1 MVMEQTVTTE
11 QLARLYAARN
21 QANSQ
26 LAAAH
31 RVKPKDRDLIERM
44 RQRAS
49 ALNGAYNAALRQ
61 YKRQQKAASRD
72 ALRTELIGMYL
83 DCQQVRTD
91 LIGLY
96 LDHQEAARPQC
107 GTWGCGREA

>member
-1 MVMEQTVTTE
+1 MTAAAQPITTE
-11 QLARLYAARN
+11 QLARLYQARN
-21 QANSQ
+21 QANSD

-31 RVKPKDRDLIERM
+31 RVKPRDRDLIEQA
-44 RQRAS
+44 RQKAS
-49 ALNGAYNAALRQ
+49 LLNSAYVLATKQ
-61 YKRQQKAASRD
+61 FKRQQKAAIRD

-96 LDHQEAARPQC
+96 LDHQEAAR
-107 GTWGCGREA
+107 T

>member
-1 MVMEQTVTTE
+1 MEQTVSTE

-49 ALNGAYNAALRQ
+49 NLNGAYVAALKQ
-61 YKRQQKAASRD
+61 YKRQQKAANR
-72 ALRTELIGMYL
+72 ARTARLN
-83 DCQQVRTD
+83 
-91 LIGLY
+91 
-96 LDHQEAARPQC
+96 QE
-107 GTWGCGREA
+107 T